1 MKPYSVVTPEI
12 AVMGESENKDVKQL
26 VEDGTEKST
35 QETAVKTETTDSS
48 DKPTSDKP
56 AESSDKPTSD
66 KPTDSSDKP
75 AESSD
80 KPAESS
86 DKPDTTPASEAAGPD
101 PEGTGEGG
109 IPTAGEPGGMSEK
122 STTAEPGGMSE
133 ETRRMLAEIDQEAEI
148 EARRSSL
155 LPPDGSNDT
164 SLLPADGGN
173 DETSCSCT
181 HPLH

>member
-35 QETAVKTETTDSS
+35 QETAVKTETTD
-48 DKPTSDKP
+48 
-56 AESSDKPTSD
+56 SSDKPTSD

-109 IPTAGEPGGMSEK
+109 IPTAGEPGGMSE
-122 STTAEPGGMSE
+122 